1 MSENAIFTA
10 IPAGRLAANGQLLVT
25 VFVTPKLDVAGLA
38 NPGDLVEIAA
48 YEAFA
53 NWPKT
58 VREARLIF
66 EIGGFGTVEGI
77 PLDDP
82 IAPNPELWEQLFRKT
97 TVGDAGFQ
105 HFEDA
110 VVHSYPVAEVAK
122 AVTNLYQ
129 LIAVTSPTD
138 FPPITRGPLKQA
150 QDTLAS
156 PTSRG
161 DEYELGHRRA
171 AKLLLGD
178 LREAS
183 DQRGRYLDIDRAVAY
198 LAEQG
203 RPADPAAIAFVAAE
217 SFYARSD
224 DPLDPAAAQA
234 KAPDPVPPEFH
245 SFIAR
250 CADYPELLRHLGL
263 AIDVWIPDDGGIP
276 EFTTI
281 RVLDGANADPLERL
295 LQPQQ
300 SRPLTRL
307 HYTDRFWAPA
317 PRREEP
323 DIRDGSLVL
332 DDTRL
337 FTLEQIDPDGA
348 ALKVSGLIAQLQR
361 TTQDLADSAQA
372 NNGAPSMTPD
382 ASSLP
387 ALKSA
392 GVLVARRNRAGG
404 LVGQFDQAARNE
416 SDRTGGTA
424 AELGAA
430 DVTRGWR
437 IDISDESSGDR
448 DWRSLH
454 ERTGVYELVSP
465 GVPAEPL
472 PVQPRPDE
480 AYLKAAS
487 TSSTGAA
494 PSDDQYLH
502 ESLAGWDGWSLAV
515 KRPGRLQRE
524 VNSVPANEEPEIA
537 DTGFP
542 LAARFQV
549 TRGSLPR
556 LRFGRQYRMRVRAV
570 DLSGRSIPGDQL
582 DESHERDLDST
593 YQRWEPVPSP
603 AVVPL
608 TEFTEGESLMRM
620 VVRST
625 LDVSVP
631 DYVALDRVRGLAG
644 HEPTGELGIVYRTE
658 NERNLAAPIAGVQLA
673 ETHGVFDAALAG
685 DPAAIA
691 AQFDVAAKE
700 SGSYQTLPGGRVVN
714 HGDPGAATV
723 LDGSKDQPLKQ
734 GEYIVHTTR
743 TLPLPYLPDPLSR
756 GLSFTTLPGDGGST
770 GNPPTRL
777 LRWPGDPAVWHDR
790 QPVLLRIVE
799 GDGEPAFDSATRTLV
814 VSLPKATLRTVRLS
828 AFLDDDDPAILR
840 VWHLIDEMQ
849 APATAAQLQAVRSG
863 LHWMITPFSELTLV
877 HAVEKP
883 LEPPAIVL
891 GPQDQR
897 FVGETFSFLHGA
909 VHNHAASTGRI
920 DIDAKWSDP
929 VDDVLADAP
938 DAVVKHA
945 HVADFQLETSETD
958 ALVMRTGGPA
968 GGPYGPRHQARHEF
982 GDTKHR
988 YVDYTPTAT
997 TRFREYFPPEITD
1010 RPELVRNVG
1019 APLHVDVKSSARP
1032 EPPDVRYIVPTWEW
1046 TTETLDVD
1054 SPLAV
1059 RRVRSGGGLR
1069 VYLGRP
1075 WYSSG
1080 PDELLGVVLP
1090 IQPWFTWPL
1099 DIRAGV
1105 LGTIE
1110 AQALAD
1116 TWARAVLERAGIAL
1130 TDEPASAQLATH
1142 LSSAVAAL
1150 PESEVG
1156 AFGQVTGLRIVAEG
1170 PGLRLT
1176 SGLAVDGAGVQLPAV
1191 RARTADERF
1200 LRTAQSAVTAARRA
1214 DPAFRAGVESVASS
1228 ALLGDYLSLFAQT
1241 GPEGRR
1247 FTTMWG
1253 ADPVFSGEPV
1263 PSGPYIHQ
1271 FPLRTAVGNRV
1282 RLSELADD
1290 VTVVGHQPEF
1300 DPERKLWF
1308 CDLQLEAGAA
1318 YTPFVQLALARYQP
1332 HSLAGQEIS
1341 KVVKAD
1347 FVQLLPRRES
1357 TFVTAPERQAVVVTL
1372 AGSVG
1377 IPAHAA
1383 TLPNLASRV
1392 TASRRVEAWIER
1404 LPADATSDLDWAV
1417 VGKPEVLDVRL
1428 TLSQLRSDSYADVE
1442 WAGVVSLPEVA
1453 DGDRLRVR
1461 ISEYELHVADVPGAP
1476 IIAVRALRDRRLVY
1490 ADSVE
1495 LRA

>member
-1 MSENAIFTA
+1 MTENAIFTA
-10 IPAGRLAANGQLLVT
+10 IPAGRLASNGQLKVT

-38 NPGDLVEIAA
+38 GPGDLVELAA
-48 YEAFA
+48 YEAFS

-58 VREARLIF
+58 VREARLLF
-66 EIGGFGTVEGI
+66 EIAGFGTVEGV
-77 PLDDP
+77 PLDAADGPGEPIVPDP
-82 IAPNPELWEQLFRKT
+82 DLWEALFRAT
-97 TVGDAGFQ
+97 HIGDAGFQ

-122 AVTNLYQ
+122 AVTELYQ
-129 LIAVTSPTD
+129 LVAVLSPTD
-138 FPPITRGPLKQA
+138 FPPITRGPLLQA

-156 PTSRG
+156 PTNRG

-171 AKLLLGD
+171 VKRLLRDIRLESDAK
-178 LREAS
+178 
-183 DQRGRYLDIDRAVAY
+183 GRYLDLDAAVAY
-198 LAEQG
+198 LAAQG
-203 RPADPAAIAFVAAE
+203 QPTDPGAIALIAAE

-224 DPLDPAAAQA
+224 DPLDPVNATA
-234 KAPDPVPPEFH
+234 KAPEPVPPEFH

-263 AIDVWIPDDGGIP
+263 ALDVWIPDDGGIP
-276 EFTTI
+276 ESSTI

-295 LQPQQ
+295 MQPQE
-300 SRPLTRL
+300 SRPLTRF

-332 DDTRL
+332 DETRL
-337 FTLEQIDPDGA
+337 FTVEQIDPDGA
-348 ALKVSGLIAQLQR
+348 ALKVSSLLAQLQR
-361 TTQDLADSAQA
+361 TNRDLVDSAQS

-392 GVLVARRNRAGG
+392 GVLVARRGRAGS

-416 SDRTGGTA
+416 ADRTSGA
-424 AELGAA
+424 PAPAELGAI

-437 IDISDESSGDR
+437 IDISDEASGDR
-448 DWRSLH
+448 AWRSLH
-454 ERTGVYELVSP
+454 ERTGVYELVRP
-465 GVPAEPL
+465 DAPAEPL
-472 PVQPRPDE
+472 PVQPKPDE

-487 TSSTGAA
+487 TSSTGAK

-502 ESLAGWDGWSLAV
+502 ESLGGWDGWSLAV

-524 VNSVPANEEPEIA
+524 VDSVPADEAPEVA

-556 LRFGRQYRMRVRAV
+556 LRFGRWYRMRVRAV

-582 DESHERDLDST
+582 DEAHERDMDST

-631 DYVALDRVRGLAG
+631 DYVALDRVKGLAG
-644 HEPTGELGIVYRTE
+644 HEASGDLGIVYRTE

-714 HGDPGAATV
+714 RADPADATV

-734 GEYIVHTTR
+734 GEYIVHTNR

-756 GLSFTTLPGDGGST
+756 GLSFTTLPGDGGAT

-799 GDGEPAFDSATRTLV
+799 GDAAPSFDAATRTLV

-828 AFLDDDDPAILR
+828 SFLDADDPDLMR

-849 APATAAQLQAVRSG
+849 APASAAQLDAVRSG
-863 LHWMITPFSELTLV
+863 RHWMITPFSELTLV

-891 GPQDQR
+891 GPNPQR
-897 FVGETFSFLHGA
+897 SIGETFSFLDGA

-920 DIDAKWSDP
+920 DIDAEWRDP

-938 DAVVKHA
+938 SEVVKHA

-958 ALVMRTGGPA
+958 ALVRRTGGPA
-968 GGPYGPRHQARHEF
+968 GGPFGPRHTARHEF
-982 GDTKHR
+982 GDTRHR

-1010 RPELVRNVG
+1010 RPDLVTSVG
-1019 APLHVDVKSSARP
+1019 DVLHLDVKSSARP

-1046 TTETLDVD
+1046 TTD
-1054 SPLAV
+1054 
-1059 RRVRSGGGLR
+1059 
-1069 VYLGRP
+1069 
-1075 WYSSG
+1075 
-1080 PDELLGVVLP
+1080 
-1090 IQPWFTWPL
+1090 
-1099 DIRAGV
+1099 
-1105 LGTIE
+1105 
-1110 AQALAD
+1110 
-1116 TWARAVLERAGIAL
+1116 
-1130 TDEPASAQLATH
+1130 
-1142 LSSAVAAL
+1142 
-1150 PESEVG
+1150 
-1156 AFGQVTGLRIVAEG
+1156 
-1170 PGLRLT
+1170 
-1176 SGLAVDGAGVQLPAV
+1176 
-1191 RARTADERF
+1191 
-1200 LRTAQSAVTAARRA
+1200 
-1214 DPAFRAGVESVASS
+1214 
-1228 ALLGDYLSLFAQT
+1228 
-1241 GPEGRR
+1241 
-1247 FTTMWG
+1247 
-1253 ADPVFSGEPV
+1253 
-1263 PSGPYIHQ
+1263 
-1271 FPLRTAVGNRV
+1271 
-1282 RLSELADD
+1282 
-1290 VTVVGHQPEF
+1290 
-1300 DPERKLWF
+1300 
-1308 CDLQLEAGAA
+1308 
-1318 YTPFVQLALARYQP
+1318 
-1332 HSLAGQEIS
+1332 
-1341 KVVKAD
+1341 
-1347 FVQLLPRRES
+1347 
-1357 TFVTAPERQAVVVTL
+1357 
-1372 AGSVG
+1372 
-1377 IPAHAA
+1377 
-1383 TLPNLASRV
+1383 
-1392 TASRRVEAWIER
+1392 
-1404 LPADATSDLDWAV
+1404 
-1417 VGKPEVLDVRL
+1417 VLDVE
-1428 TLSQLRSDSYADVE
+1428 S
-1442 WAGVVSLPEVA
+1442 
-1453 DGDRLRVR
+1453 
-1461 ISEYELHVADVPGAP
+1461 
-1476 IIAVRALRDRRLVY
+1476 
-1490 ADSVE
+1490 
-1495 LRA
+1495 